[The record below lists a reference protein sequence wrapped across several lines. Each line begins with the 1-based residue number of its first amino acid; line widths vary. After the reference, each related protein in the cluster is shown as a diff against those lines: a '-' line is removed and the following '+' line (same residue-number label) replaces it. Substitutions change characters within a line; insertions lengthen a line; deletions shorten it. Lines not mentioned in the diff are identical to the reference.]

1 LKKITIG
8 MAVVALALAALAYAG
23 GGAGRVVEA
32 LEVGGV
38 MLARVSLLLLLAF
51 STAGLVSVLVSE
63 EQVRRWLGKEA
74 GWRGVLLGGLAG
86 ALMPGGPYA
95 YYPLAA
101 TFLVSGAEIGSV
113 MSFVIAKNLWTLS
126 RVPLE
131 LALLGPRITFIRYVV
146 TLAFPFL
153 LGVMTNVLF
162 SRTTE
167 KVRESIHRLRYP
179 QEVKT
184 GRGPAE

>member
-1 LKKITIG
+1 MG
-8 MAVVALALAALAYAG
+8 VVALGLVALAYAG
-23 GGAGRVVEA
+23 GGAERVA
-32 LEVGGV
+32 AGLEIGGI
-38 MLARVSLLLLLAF
+38 MLARVFLLLLLAF

-95 YYPLAA
+95 YFPLAA

-126 RVPLE
+126 RLPLE
-131 LALLGPRITFIRYVV
+131 VALIGPRITFVRYGV
-146 TLAFPFL
+146 TLAFPLL
-153 LGVMTNVLF
+153 LGLVTNMLF

-167 KVRESIHRLRYP
+167 KVRESIRRLRYA
-179 QEVKT
+179 QDVET
-184 GRGPAE
+184 GRGSAE